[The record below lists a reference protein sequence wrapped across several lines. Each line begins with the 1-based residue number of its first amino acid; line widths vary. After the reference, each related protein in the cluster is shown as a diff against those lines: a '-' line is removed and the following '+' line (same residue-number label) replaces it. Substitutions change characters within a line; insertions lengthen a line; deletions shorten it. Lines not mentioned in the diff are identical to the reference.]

1 MKGVIEMK
9 FLLIVY
15 MNSLFELYEEFDS
28 LKEAEEFA
36 KRYKKYAIFE
46 LLSKHESDTEE
57 NK

>member
-1 MKGVIEMK
+1 MK

-15 MNSLFELYEEFDS
+15 RDSLFDLYEEFES